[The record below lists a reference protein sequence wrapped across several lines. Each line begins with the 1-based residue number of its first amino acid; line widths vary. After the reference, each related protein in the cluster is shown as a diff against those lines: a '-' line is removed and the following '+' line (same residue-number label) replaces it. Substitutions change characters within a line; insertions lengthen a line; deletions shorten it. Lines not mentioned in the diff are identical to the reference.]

1 MEKFF
6 LGMFAGIAALVGA
19 ALAADHFGYC
29 PCSTGVSSELIK
41 ADADEL
47 IKVYDSAE
55 AARETAESQNAESAK
70 ETTETEEA

>member
-19 ALAADHFGYC
+19 ALVADHFGYC
-29 PCSTGVSSELIK
+29 PCSTGVSPEEITAGIK
-41 ADADEL
+41 MKAEE
-47 IKVYDSAE
+47 AE
-55 AARETAESQNAESAK
+55 AAK

>member
-29 PCSTGVSSELIK
+29 PCSTGVSPEEI
-41 ADADEL
+41 
-47 IKVYDSAE
+47 
-55 AARETAESQNAESAK
+55 AAGMKYYEK
-70 ETTETEEA
+70 

>member
-1 MEKFF
+1 MGKFF

-19 ALAADHFGYC
+19 ALVADHFGYC
-29 PCSTGVSSELIK
+29 PCSSGVSPEYYEKMK
-41 ADADEL
+41 AEE
-47 IKVYDSAE
+47 AE

>member
-29 PCSTGVSSELIK
+29 PCSSGVSPEEIAAGMKYYEKMK
-41 ADADEL
+41 AEE
-47 IKVYDSAE
+47 AE
-55 AARETAESQNAESAK
+55 AAK
-70 ETTETEEA
+70 ETTETEEGSSN

>member
-29 PCSTGVSSELIK
+29 PCSTGVSPEEIAAGMKYYEKMK
-41 ADADEL
+41 AKE
-47 IKVYDSAE
+47 AE
-55 AARETAESQNAESAK
+55 AAK
-70 ETTETEEA
+70 ETTETEEGSSN